1 MCRKSDLLTAVHH
14 SSVSIAKL
22 KIQSAGRY
30 VSKIKTKFSSLL
42 MIFAILVIQKF
53 SYMVE
58 EKLFPFQVLNVMNIA
73 KIVELRQVAL
83 FLNVS
88 K

>member
-30 VSKIKTKFSSLL
+30 VSKIKSSLL
-42 MIFAILVIQKF
+42 MIFAILVIQMF

>member
-1 MCRKSDLLTAVHH
+1 
-14 SSVSIAKL
+14 
-22 KIQSAGRY
+22 
-30 VSKIKTKFSSLL
+30 